1 MHSQDTLKGDNFE
14 IISYLENWQRQC
26 VKAKSSLTFFAG
38 SFQEVKSVKSSCFR
52 TLGLEDTLRRLMD
65 SSAGLTDHL
74 GTSRTGMLENLTGR
88 VLDESITSVC
98 SWVRIKTTWAS
109 GGTESAPGISGVLI
123 VSANYDQ
130 QLNNK

>member
-1 MHSQDTLKGDNFE
+1 M
-14 IISYLENWQRQC
+14 
-26 VKAKSSLTFFAG
+26 
-38 SFQEVKSVKSSCFR
+38 
-52 TLGLEDTLRRLMD
+52 RRLMD
-65 SSAGLTDHL
+65 SSAGLMDHL